1 MFRLNN
7 LSIKRRLTLIIM
19 AISSISVLITVLSI
33 SIIGVYNIRTNLINE
48 LDVSAAIVGDRNTA
62 ALVFEDNQRADENL
76 NVFAVKRTIVQ
87 ACLFNKDGAF
97 FARYSNKIYGEE
109 IKCPD
114 NVGQW
119 QLIRNNNIEIMKP
132 VLKNEEVVG
141 YIYLESTLEE
151 VNKYIEKQAVVAF
164 TIVVAGLLISYC
176 LAINLQRS
184 ISRPILSLA
193 DTARQVSADKNYAIR
208 AMAIGDY
215 KNDLDNELVIL
226 TNSFN
231 EMLSEIDARNAKL
244 KQQYEEL
251 EKAKDAAEN
260 ANRAKSQFLANISHE
275 LRTPLNAVIGF
286 SSILMN
292 QLFGPLGDNKYLEYA
307 KDINDS
313 GAHLLDIIN
322 DILDLSKAEAGKLVL
337 NYEEVHIGKAINKC
351 ITIITERAQRGGIS
365 VTTDVP
371 KMFPPLVVDR
381 LRFIQVVL
389 NILSNAVKFT
399 HQGGKVHIAV
409 RGKEEEGEFK
419 EFMVMISD
427 TGIGMSKDDIVHAFK
442 SFGQVDSGLNRKYEG
457 TGLGL
462 PLTKKLME
470 LHNGSINIDSEL
482 GKGTTVTLTFP
493 ATVPEGKFNRSDA

>member
-1 MFRLNN
+1 
-7 LSIKRRLTLIIM
+7 M
-19 AISSISVLITVLSI
+19 AISSISVLITVLAI
-33 SIIGVYNIRTNLINE
+33 SIIGVYNIRNNLIGE
-48 LDVSAAIVGDRNTA
+48 LDVSASIVGDRNTA
-62 ALVFEDNQRADENL
+62 ALVFDDNQRADESL
-76 NVFAVKRTIVQ
+76 NVFAVKQTIIQ

-97 FARYSNKIYGEE
+97 FARYANKIFGEE
-109 IKCPD
+109 IKCPVV
-114 NVGQW
+114 VGQW
-119 QLIRNNNIEIMKP
+119 KLIKNNNIEIMKP
-132 VLKNEEVVG
+132 VHKGEELVG

-151 VNKYIEKQAVVAF
+151 VEEYIEKQIVVAF
-164 TIVVAGLLISYC
+164 AIVIFGLLISYF

-184 ISRPILSLA
+184 ISRPILNLS
-193 DTARQVSADKNYAIR
+193 DTAKQVSADKNYSIR
-208 AMAIGDY
+208 AAVLGDN
-215 KNDLDNELVIL
+215 KNDFNNELVIL

-231 EMLSEIDARNAKL
+231 EMLSEIDARNAQL
-244 KQQYEEL
+244 KKQYDEL

-292 QLFGPLGDNKYLEYA
+292 QLFGPLGDGKYLEYA
-307 KDINDS
+307 KDINES

-337 NYEEVHIGKAINKC
+337 SYEEVHIGKAINKC
-351 ITIITERAQRGGIS
+351 ITIITERAQRGGVS
-365 VTTDVP
+365 VTSDIP

-381 LRFIQVVL
+381 LRFIQIVL

-399 HQGGKVHIAV
+399 HEGGKVHIAV
-409 RGKEEEGEFK
+409 RGKEEGGEFK

-427 TGIGMSKDDIVHAFK
+427 TGIGMTKEDIVYAFK

-470 LHNGSINIDSEL
+470 LHNGSIHIDSEL
-482 GKGTTVTLTFP
+482 GKGTLVTLTFP
-493 ATVPEGKFNRSDA
+493 ATPPVGTFVS